1 MDGLHPVTDELA
13 QARRDLIALGMS
25 HWAVS
30 RAAQRSASEVVVL
43 RARVAELEAAPAVDE
58 ATVASQLCER
68 WRGTFMF
75 HPAHTCDHGHGDV
88 ADFVEVPDALVF
100 IPEVGEA
107 CVVISDRLPAEVCCQ
122 LAALL
127 NYPRQVVARAAARAQ
142 ITDGPGVVSQLI
154 AERDAAHDLVRE
166 LENRVAEL
174 TARLESQAPG

>member
-13 QARRDLIALGMS
+13 QARRDLLALGLS

-30 RAAQRSASEVVVL
+30 RAAQRSASEAVVL

-68 WRGTFMF
+68 WRGTFTF
-75 HPAHTCDHGHGDV
+75 HPAHLCERGQI
-88 ADFVEVPDALVF
+88 PDALVF
-100 IPEVGEA
+100 VPDGDDA
-107 CVVISDRLPAEVCCQ
+107 CSVISDSLPYDVAGSI
-122 LAALL
+122 AAML

-142 ITDGPGVVSQLI
+142 IADGPGVVSQLI

-174 TARLESQAPG
+174 TARLEAQTNG